1 MLNHAYSR
9 PVVLTMWL
17 GTVALLSACG
27 GGMGSSSD
35 PTMSSTPLS
44 ASSTSTAT
52 SLALATAMPTSS
64 VQKFDAATPAG
75 TPIPAQSSSPTQNA
89 TPTQTSTPAP
99 ATAPAPAPAPAGW
112 TFCANE
118 NATCSFTGS
127 MQVRYGAG
135 GTYVVRTYAGGVSC
149 SNAVFG
155 DPVYGVVKHCEIGS
169 AASTPGTTT
178 TTTTATITPTNA
190 MAPTQTPAPLTPAPA
205 VGTMALAWIAPT
217 AKADGTPLTNLA
229 GFHILVGT
237 ASGAYSQTIT
247 VASAYTLNYT
257 ISGLPA
263 STYYAVVKAFDTSN
277 NESAPSAEVSKAI
290 R

>member
-1 MLNHAYSR
+1 
-9 PVVLTMWL
+9 
-17 GTVALLSACG
+17 
-27 GGMGSSSD
+27 
-35 PTMSSTPLS
+35 
-44 ASSTSTAT
+44 
-52 SLALATAMPTSS
+52 
-64 VQKFDAATPAG
+64 
-75 TPIPAQSSSPTQNA
+75 
-89 TPTQTSTPAP
+89 
-99 ATAPAPAPAPAGW
+99 
-112 TFCANE
+112 
-118 NATCSFTGS
+118 

-169 AASTPGTTT
+169 AASTSGTTT
-178 TTTTATITPTNA
+178 TTTTATITPTTA
-190 MAPTQTPAPLTPAPA
+190 MAPTPTPTPITPAPA
-205 VGTMALAWIAPT
+205 IGAMTLAWIAPT

-247 VASAYTLNYT
+247 VASAYTLNFT
-257 ISGLPA
+257 ISGLSA

-277 NESAPSAEVSKAI
+277 NESAPSVEVSKTI